1 MIDNLLLDARFAF
14 RGLRRDIGFA
24 AAAVAVI
31 ALGIGANTA
40 IFSVVNTILFRPVPF
55 QQSDRTV
62 WIANTGTG
70 GLSGRTSR
78 VNNFLDWK
86 KMNKSFEDMAAY
98 FAFFDFGTYNLTGS
112 GDPERLI
119 GVGVSQNFLPFLGVQ
134 PVIGRNFTE
143 AEAQFNGPP
152 SIILTHGLWQR
163 RFGADP
169 AVLNK
174 AITLNGRSFTVAGVL
189 PATFDFATVFT
200 PGARIDMLTPFPL
213 APETDRWGNT
223 LAVMARLR
231 PGVTAAQAQAE
242 MLVMNEQIR
251 RENKDRFTFGAAVTP
266 IQAHLTGR
274 FRQGLLV
281 LLAAVGL
288 VMLIACTNLSNLL
301 LARGASRRKE
311 IAIRA
316 AMGAGRIRLLRQ
328 SLTESLVLSLAGS
341 AAGLGL
347 AYGALR
353 FLASLDSVGIP
364 MLQTVRMDGAA
375 LAFTMITAIGT
386 GLLFGMV
393 PALQAMNA
401 NQADALKESGRG
413 TSDGRRAAWTRGT
426 LVVAEVALACVLLIG
441 AGLLLRSFGKLLE
454 VDLGFRAENTAVWRI
469 EAGPKYAEAAR
480 RVQFYDALVKAAE
493 AVPGVES
500 AGLTDALPLGRDRSW
515 GLAAKGVTYERGQ
528 YPIGHPR
535 LIDHRYI
542 ATMRIP
548 LIAGRNFSEADTAES
563 APVIIVNQRAAR
575 RLWPGEDAIGKM
587 AVAGNRENRVIG
599 VVGNVRHLGLE
610 QEGGLEFYLPVQ
622 QSSSGSIELVARTK
636 VPPETVAASIGAAL
650 RAVEPALP
658 VTQYQTMGDLVNLAI
673 SPRRFLMLL
682 LSGFAGAALLLAAI
696 GIYGVVAYTVAQ
708 RRQEIGIRMALG
720 ATASRVRMDVLA
732 RTAALVGI
740 GAAAGT
746 ALSLAL
752 SRVAAPLLYGLEPTD
767 PVTFGATIAGLF
779 TMALLAGYIPA
790 LRASRVDPM
799 TALRTE

>member
-1 MIDNLLLDARFAF
+1 VIDNLLLDVRFAF
-14 RGLRRDIGFA
+14 RALRRDIGFA
-24 AAAVAVI
+24 GAAVAVI

-40 IFSVVNTILFRPVPF
+40 IFSVVNTILFRPIPF
-55 QQSDRTV
+55 QESGRTV

-70 GLSGRTSR
+70 GLSGQTSR
-78 VNNFLDWK
+78 VANYLDWK
-86 KMNKSFEDMAAY
+86 RMNKSFEDMAAY

-134 PVIGRNFTE
+134 PLIGRNFTE
-143 AEAQFNGPP
+143 AEAQFNGP
-152 SIILTHGLWQR
+152 SAIVLTYGLWQR
-163 RFGADP
+163 KFGGDP
-169 AVLNK
+169 AVLAK
-174 AITLNGRSFTVAGVL
+174 PVRLNGKPFAIIGVL
-189 PATFDFATVFT
+189 PESFDFATVFT
-200 PGARIDMLTPFPL
+200 PGARIDMLTAFPL

-223 LAVMARLR
+223 LAVMARLK
-231 PGVTAAQAQAE
+231 PGVTVSQAQAE
-242 MLVMNEQIR
+242 MLVLNEQIR
-251 RENKDRFTFGAAVTP
+251 KENTNRWTFGAEVTP
-266 IQAHLTGR
+266 IQTHLTGR

-281 LLAAVGL
+281 LMGAVGL

-311 IAIRA
+311 LAIRA
-316 AMGAGRIRLLRQ
+316 AMGAGRVRLLRQ

-364 MLQTVRMDGAA
+364 LLQSVRLDGAA
-375 LAFTMITAIGT
+375 IAFTVSAAIAT
-386 GLLFGMV
+386 GMLFGIV
-393 PALQAMNA
+393 PAVQAMKA

-413 TSDGRRAAWTRGT
+413 TSDSRRAAWTRGT

-441 AGLLLRSFGKLLE
+441 AGLLLRSFAKLLD

-469 EAGPKYAEAAR
+469 EAGPKYDEHAR
-480 RVQFYDALVKAAE
+480 RVQFYQQLTKAVE

-500 AGLTDALPLGRDRSW
+500 VGLTDALPLGRDRSW
-515 GLAAKGVTYERGQ
+515 GLGARGVTYPPGQ

-535 LIDHRYI
+535 LIDHKYI
-542 ATMRIP
+542 STMRIP
-548 LIAGRNFSEADTAES
+548 LIAGRNFTEMDTAQT
-563 APVIIVNQRAAR
+563 APVIILNQKAAK
-575 RLWPGEDAIGKM
+575 RLWPGEDPLGKI
-587 AVAGNRENRVIG
+587 ALTGNRENRVVG
-599 VVGNVRHLGLE
+599 VVANVRHLGLE

-622 QSSSGSIELVARTK
+622 QMSMGSIELVARTK
-636 VPPETVAASIGAAL
+636 VPPQTLNAAIGAAL
-650 RAVEPALP
+650 RQVEPALP
-658 VTQYQTMGDLVNLAI
+658 VAQYQTMGDLVDRAV

-720 ATASRVRMDVLA
+720 ATASRVRIDVLI
-732 RTAALVGI
+732 RTAALVGT
-740 GAAAGT
+740 GAVIGT
-746 ALSLAL
+746 ALSLAF
-752 SRVAAPLLYGLEPTD
+752 SRAAAPLLFGLEATD
-767 PVTFGATIAGLF
+767 PATFVVTISGLF
-779 TMALLAGYIPA
+779 VMALMAGYVPA

-799 TALRTE
+799 TALRTD